1 MRWIKLFGNALNDK
15 RLLNLRNDHGFLG
28 IGVYYALL
36 SHVECLGEGM
46 QHIDQLTGLFNGK
59 VSRKMV
65 LKILTSYDL
74 FTVNALGIV
83 RSKGCIPGYT
93 AEDLQELRRTDAPDP
108 SAGTTHECEDE
119 TIQEEIITTMRFRR
133 PSVEEVRA
141 YCQER
146 HNTVDAEQFVD
157 YYESKGWRVGHNPMK
172 DWKACVRTWERKR
185 VSRNDTLCYDND
197 ALHYD
202 NFINHKP
209 STISHQDGS
218 PIPDDAPPRPS
229 PRAQWDFATNSWN
242 EFY

>member
-1 MRWIKLFGNALNDK
+1 MRWIKLYGNALNDK

-108 SAGTTHECEDE
+108 STGTTPECEDE
-119 TIQEEIITTMRFRR
+119 TNQEEIIITMRFRR

-146 HNTVDAEQFVD
+146 HNAIDAEQFVD

-185 VSRNDTLCYDND
+185 AFRNDTLRYDND

-202 NFINHKP
+202 N
-209 STISHQDGS
+209 SVTHQDGP

-229 PRAQWDFATNSWN
+229 PRAQWDCATNSWN

>member
-1 MRWIKLFGNALNDK
+1 MRWIKLYGNTLNDK
-15 RLLNLRNDHGFLG
+15 RLLELRSDHGFLG
-28 IGVYYALL
+28 VGAYFALL
-36 SHVECLGEGM
+36 IQVECVGEGA
-46 QHIDQLTGLFNGK
+46 QHIDQLSGIFTGK
-59 VSRKMV
+59 VSRR
-65 LKILTSYDL
+65 LIQKIIYAYGL
-74 FTVNALGIV
+74 FSVDELGMV
-83 RSKGCIPGYT
+83 RSNGTLPGYSPD
-93 AEDLQELRRTDAPDP
+93 DLAELRRTDAIVP
-108 SAGTTHECEDE
+108 SAGTELMGGDQTRQD
-119 TIQEEIITTMRFRR
+119 EIITTMRFRR

-146 HNTVDAEQFVD
+146 HNSVDAEQFVD

-185 VSRNDTLCYDND
+185 AFRNDTLRYDND

-202 NFINHKP
+202 N
-209 STISHQDGS
+209 SVTHQDGP

>member
-1 MRWIKLFGNALNDK
+1 MRWIKLYGNALNDK

-93 AEDLQELRRTDAPDP
+93 AEDLQELSRTDAPDP

-119 TIQEEIITTMRFRR
+119 TTQEEIITTMRFRK

-146 HNTVDAEQFVD
+146 HNAVDAEQFVD

-185 VSRNDTLCYDND
+185 AFRNDTLRYDND

-202 NFINHKP
+202 N
-209 STISHQDGS
+209 SVTHQDGP

>member
-1 MRWIKLFGNALNDK
+1 MRWIKLYGNALNDK

-93 AEDLQELRRTDAPDP
+93 SEDLQELRRTDAPDP
-108 SAGTTHECEDE
+108 SAGTTQECEDE
-119 TIQEEIITTMRFRR
+119 TIQEEIITTMRFRK

-157 YYESKGWRVGHNPMK
+157 YYESKGWRVGRNPMK

-185 VSRNDTLCYDND
+185 AFRNDTLRYDND

-202 NFINHKP
+202 N
-209 STISHQDGS
+209 SVTHQDGP